1 MNAVWTDRDRGN
13 MNSMEIQTR
22 VDDCIC
28 EEEED

>member
-1 MNAVWTDRDRGN
+1 MNAVWTDRDREN